1 MTTGSDWREAVGR
14 TWAENFRL
22 TDRSFAGLTERLL
35 ARIGNCAGQNV
46 IDIGCGAG
54 ELSIA
59 VARGN
64 SSANVIGLDVSPM
77 LVATAAQ
84 RGAEHPNL
92 QFEEADAGSWI
103 RPGFA
108 ADKLISR
115 HGVMFFDAP
124 RGAFSH
130 LREIARPGA
139 ELIFTCFR
147 SPQENPWASELARL
161 LKVPPSTDPYAP
173 GPFAF
178 AEEAHVRAILGDA
191 GWQDIEMVPADFAYV
206 AGVGDDP
213 VADALEFFQRIGP
226 AAAVLRGLEGEA
238 REQAL
243 GQVREWLARHRSGNL
258 VALAGAAWIVTAKA

>member
-1 MTTGSDWREAVGR
+1 MTTGTDWREAVGR

-35 ARIGNCAGQNV
+35 ARISGCEGQNV

-64 SSANVIGLDVSPM
+64 NSANVIGLDVSPM
-77 LVATAAQ
+77 LIDTAKQ

-92 QFEEADAGSWI
+92 EFEEGDAGSWVW
-103 RPGFA
+103 PGFSP
-108 ADKLISR
+108 DKLISR

-124 RGAFSH
+124 RAAFAH

-139 ELIFTCFR
+139 ELIFSCFR
-147 SPQENPWASELARL
+147 SPQENPWASELASL
-161 LKVPPSTDPYAP
+161 LKIPPSSDPYAP

-178 AEEAHVRAILGDA
+178 AQEAHVRGILGDA
-191 GWQDIEMVPADFAYV
+191 GWRDIEMVAADFAYV

-213 VADALEFFQRIGP
+213 VADALQFFQRIGP
-226 AAAVLRGLEGEA
+226 AASVLRGLAGDA

-243 GQVREWLARHRSGNL
+243 GRVRTWLERHRSGNL
-258 VALAGAAWIVTAKA
+258 VAFAGAAWIVSAKA

>member
-1 MTTGSDWREAVGR
+1 
-14 TWAENFRL
+14 
-22 TDRSFAGLTERLL
+22 
-35 ARIGNCAGQNV
+35 
-46 IDIGCGAG
+46 
-54 ELSIA
+54 
-59 VARGN
+59 
-64 SSANVIGLDVSPM
+64 
-77 LVATAAQ
+77 
-84 RGAEHPNL
+84 
-92 QFEEADAGSWI
+92 
-103 RPGFA
+103 
-108 ADKLISR
+108 
-115 HGVMFFDAP
+115 MFFDAP

-161 LKVPPSTDPYAP
+161 LKVPPSANPYAP

-178 AEEAHVRAILGDA
+178 AEESHVRAILGDA

>member
-22 TDRSFAGLTERLL
+22 TDRSFAALTEKLL
-35 ARIGNCAGQNV
+35 ARIGSCAGQNV

-54 ELSIA
+54 ELSLA
-59 VARGN
+59 VARAN
-64 SSANVIGLDVSPM
+64 HSAQVIGLDVSPI

-84 RGAEHPNL
+84 RGAGQANL
-92 QFEEADAGSWI
+92 QFEEADAASWS
-103 RPGFA
+103 RPGFTPN
-108 ADKLISR
+108 KLISR

-124 RGAFSH
+124 CGAFSH
-130 LREIARPGA
+130 LRGIASPGA

-147 SPQENPWASELARL
+147 SSLENPWASELARL
-161 LKVPPSTDPYAP
+161 LKVPPSADPYAP

-178 AEEAHVRAILGDA
+178 AEEVHVRAILGDA
-191 GWQDIEMVPADFAYV
+191 GWQDVEMVSADFDYV
-206 AGVGDDP
+206 AGVGEDP
-213 VADALEFFQRIGP
+213 VADALQFFQRIGP

-243 GQVREWLARHRSGNL
+243 GQVREWLAQHCSGNR
-258 VALAGAAWIVTAKA
+258 VAFPGAAWIVSAKA